1 MTGGFPQLREESQFG
16 DDWIGPA
23 ESPLGV
29 QCGPCGVL
37 RNHPRCETT
46 CNIPDL
52 NPDSSEAAELAGFSV
67 KWFQP
72 ASQVDQ
78 SWRIS
83 FAHPY
88 PPYMFTLINI
98 TPKRKD

>member
-23 ESPLGV
+23 GRPLGV

-52 NPDSSEAAELAGFSV
+52 NPDSSEAVELAGLSV
-67 KWFQP
+67 KWLQP
-72 ASQVDQ
+72 ASDASKMDNQFLD
-78 SWRIS
+78 
-83 FAHPY
+83 PC
-88 PPYMFTLINI
+88 PPSINVHL
-98 TPKRKD
+98 